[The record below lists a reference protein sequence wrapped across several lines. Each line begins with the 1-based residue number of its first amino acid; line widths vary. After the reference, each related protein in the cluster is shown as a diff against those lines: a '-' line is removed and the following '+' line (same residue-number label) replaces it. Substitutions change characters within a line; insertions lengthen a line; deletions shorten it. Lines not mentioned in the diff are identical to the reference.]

1 MAARLQSVRGDVTV
15 APARLVLY
23 DGDCGFCQGWVRRVL
38 DADRDGRFHFA
49 PLQGPTAAELRRRHP
64 EIRPDL
70 DGIIYVERSDGTERV
85 AWRSEAILRICA
97 ELGGWWRAVSWLRW
111 LPHGLRD
118 LGYRAVA
125 RNRHRLAGSPR
136 CNLPDATVR
145 ARFLP

>member
-1 MAARLQSVRGDVTV
+1 MDPT
-15 APARLVLY
+15 RLVLY
-23 DGDCGFCQGWVRRVL
+23 DGDCGFCQRSVRWVL
-38 DADRDGRFHFA
+38 DADRAGSFHFA

-64 EIRPDL
+64 DIPTDL
-70 DGIIYVERSDGTERV
+70 DSIIYVDRSGGTERV

-111 LPHGLRD
+111 LPRGLRD
-118 LGYRAVA
+118 LGYRAFA

-136 CNLPDATVR
+136 CDLPDAAVR